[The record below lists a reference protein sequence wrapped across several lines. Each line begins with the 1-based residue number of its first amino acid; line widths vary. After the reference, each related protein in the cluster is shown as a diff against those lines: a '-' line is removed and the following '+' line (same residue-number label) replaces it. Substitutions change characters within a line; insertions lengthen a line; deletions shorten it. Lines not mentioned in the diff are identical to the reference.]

1 MGAGGA
7 QKGVPKRT
15 QKRVI
20 LGVPGTPN
28 VAFELGFIEKSMFSG
43 GLGPRG
49 VPQNDPFLG
58 HFGVP
63 LWIRGP
69 DILVRLLGD
78 LGQKGPKM
86 GPKKGSKKGQKR
98 VILGPPGGPKGPRSG
113 TPFYVENTIDSHWNV
128 QKRGPQ
134 NDPILGSPGVRGPQ
148 NDPFWVPLGTPY

>member
-1 MGAGGA
+1 M
-7 QKGVPKRT
+7 VWD
-15 QKRVI
+15 
-20 LGVPGTPN
+20 PG
-28 VAFELGFIEKSMFSG
+28 
-43 GLGPRG
+43 G

-98 VILGPPGGPKGPRSG
+98 VILGPR
-113 TPFYVENTIDSHWNV
+113 
-128 QKRGPQ
+128 
-134 NDPILGSPGVRGPQ
+134 GVRRDPDLGPL
-148 NDPFWVPLGTPY
+148 FMSKTP